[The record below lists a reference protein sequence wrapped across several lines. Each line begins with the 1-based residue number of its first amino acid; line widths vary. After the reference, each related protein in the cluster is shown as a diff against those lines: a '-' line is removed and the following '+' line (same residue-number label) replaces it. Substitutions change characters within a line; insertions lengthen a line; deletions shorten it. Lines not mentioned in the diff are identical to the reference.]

1 MANRPPSTNGVLALR
16 SLLPPP
22 ADQPRGGSIM
32 SMSGRYEARFDAGLK
47 DIRVFDADGTPL
59 TDDDAVY
66 LVNMLGEAV
75 DEMDRRG
82 FDPNTARFTIDRRAP
97 AGIAGGAQT

>member
-1 MANRPPSTNGVLALR
+1 ML
-16 SLLPPP
+16 
-22 ADQPRGGSIM
+22 
-32 SMSGRYEARFDAGLK
+32 
-47 DIRVFDADGTPL
+47 VFDGDGKPL
-59 TDDDAVY
+59 DDDDALC

-82 FDPNTARFTIDRRAP
+82 FDPETARFSIDRRAP

>member
-1 MANRPPSTNGVLALR
+1 
-16 SLLPPP
+16 
-22 ADQPRGGSIM
+22 M
-32 SMSGRYEARFDAGLK
+32 SQAGRYEARFDAGLGNM
-47 DIRVFDADGTPL
+47 RVFDADADAAPL

-82 FDPNTARFTIDRRAP
+82 FDPNTARFTIDRRVP